1 MKNYIGIIACSLC
14 SAILAVFL
22 YDQFSEPR
30 KLIIKES
37 IPVSYATDKSP
48 YFNADELKAF
58 GQPSNFINS
67 AKISTPCV
75 VFIRSTENSDY
86 RFWRADQYGHSTG
99 SGVVVSDDGYIVTN
113 KHVVDGG
120 NTIQVILN
128 DKREFIARLVGSD
141 PMTDLALLKIEE
153 ENLSFLRFADS
164 DSIGIGEWVLAVGNP
179 FRLQS
184 TVTAGI
190 VSAKGRNINILDR
203 ESGIESFIQTDAA
216 INPGNSGGALV
227 NTSGKLIGIN
237 TAIITKSGRYEG
249 YSFAIPSNI
258 VQKVINDLKEYGAV
272 QRGWLGVDILTVN
285 DELAKRY
292 KLPQVKGV
300 LINRVNPNSAAF
312 DAGLVE
318 GDVIVSINNKSTGS
332 SPEFMEQMGVLRPG
346 DVINVEYFR
355 NGKISIAQVIL
366 KNQINT
372 TELIATRKDRIL
384 TDLGFELRDLSAQE
398 KNKFRKDGVLVTSIY
413 RGSTIERTNMDP
425 DYIITHI
432 NTDPINNVDQ
442 FVDKLENSKGVIL
455 LEGFYERYEGKYPYA
470 FHK

>member
-1 MKNYIGIIACSLC
+1 MKKYIGIIACSLC
-14 SAILAVFL
+14 SAIMAIFL

-30 KLIIKES
+30 KMIIKES
-37 IPVSYATDKSP
+37 IPVSYANDKSP
-48 YFNADELKAF
+48 YFDSDQLKVY

-75 VFIRSTENSDY
+75 VFIRSTESSDY
-86 RFWRADQYGHSTG
+86 RFWRADQYGHATG

-153 ENLSFLRFADS
+153 ENLSFLRFANS

-190 VSAKGRNINILDR
+190 VSAKGRNINILDKD
-203 ESGIESFIQTDAA
+203 SGIESFIQTDAA

-249 YSFAIPSNI
+249 YSFAIPSNL
-258 VQKVINDLKEYGAV
+258 VQKVINDLKEFGAV

-285 DELAKRY
+285 NELAKKY

-312 DAGLVE
+312 DAELKE

-346 DVINVEYFR
+346 DVINLEYFR
-355 NGKISIAQVIL
+355 NGKIAITQVIL

-384 TDLGFELRDLSAQE
+384 TDLGFELRDLSEQE
-398 KNKFRKDGVLVTSIY
+398 KSKFRKDGVLVTSIY

-432 NTDPINNVDQ
+432 NTDPINSVDQ